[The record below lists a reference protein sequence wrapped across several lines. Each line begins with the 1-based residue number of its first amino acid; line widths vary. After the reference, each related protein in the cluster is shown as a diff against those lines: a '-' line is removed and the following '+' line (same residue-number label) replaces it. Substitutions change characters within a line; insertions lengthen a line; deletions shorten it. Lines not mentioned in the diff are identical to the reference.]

1 MIVLF
6 KGCIPRNEKEKFDDI
21 RLSLKSNTFDKE
33 PVERPLLGLGALL
46 FLPN

>member
-1 MIVLF
+1 MFYLKDVYL
-6 KGCIPRNEKEKFDDI
+6 RNEKEKFDDI